1 MAEGVLLPLTSKK
14 FHDNKLPQQVDTV
27 NRSND
32 SSAYGL
38 VNKQKENDRLSVD
51 SPIVNQEV
59 NL

>member
-1 MAEGVLLPLTSKK
+1 MAEGVLLPLTSK
-14 FHDNKLPQQVDTV
+14 KLPQQVDTV

-38 VNKQKENDRLSVD
+38 VNKQKENDKVEMMSVD